1 MSLEPEPPEE
11 LLSVSALTH
20 QIKAL
25 LERSVGEFWIR
36 GEISNLRRQA
46 SGHLYFTLKDN
57 DAQISAVMFRG
68 DANRISG
75 QISDGMEAII
85 YGGLS
90 VYAPRGNYQIIVR
103 ILQPGGEGLLRQ
115 RFEALK
121 AKLDAEGLFDRERKQ
136 PIPQL
141 PARLAVITSAS
152 GAALKDFLSIL
163 ERRDWRGLVRILP
176 VRVQGKEAA
185 PEIVAMIEKANAE
198 NLGDV
203 IVLTRG
209 GGSLEDLWPFN
220 EEAVARAIAA
230 SQLPL
235 ISAVGHEI
243 DYSLSDFAAD
253 QRAETPS
260 AAAELLTSNY
270 VEFRKGIDAYRQR
283 LRRIVDQRLKFETE
297 RIERMRNTL
306 ARQTPQHRIEQAW
319 LKFDDLRSRLAQKGD
334 TKLQAARLKL
344 AETRLSLSKHSPE
357 LPIKHAR
364 QMLDQVA
371 SRLAQVSPEAPL
383 RRGYVLVRDRKQN
396 LITRRAHLPKNA
408 KLELEWIDGTLRLD
422 PKKKDVAEQTGLPL
436 ED

>member
-46 SGHLYFTLKDN
+46 SGHLYFTLKD
-57 DAQISAVMFRG
+57 DGAQISAVMFRG
-68 DANRISG
+68 DASRISG

-90 VYAPRGNYQIIVR
+90 VYPPRGNYQIVVR
-103 ILQPGGEGLLRQ
+103 ILQPGGEGVLRQ

-121 AKLDAEGLFDRERKQ
+121 AKLAAEGLFDRERKQ
-136 PIPQL
+136 LIPKL
-141 PARLAVITSAS
+141 PARLAVITSAT
-152 GAALKDFLSIL
+152 GAALKDFVSIL
-163 ERRDWRGLVRILP
+163 QRREWRGHVRILP

-185 PEIVAMIEKANAE
+185 LEIVAMIEKANAE

-203 IVLTRG
+203 IILTRG

-220 EEAVARAIAA
+220 EEAVARSIAA
-230 SQLPL
+230 SSLPI

-260 AAAELLTSNY
+260 AAAELLTSNF
-270 VEFRKGIDAYRQR
+270 VEFHESIDTFRQR
-283 LRRIVDQRLKFETE
+283 LRRLVDQRLKFEAE
-297 RIERMRNTL
+297 RIERMKITL
-306 ARQTPQHRIEQAW
+306 ERQTPQHRIEQAW
-319 LKFDDLRSRLAQKGD
+319 LKLDDLRTQLAQKGVA
-334 TKLQAARLKL
+334 KLQASRLEL
-344 AETRLSLSKHSPE
+344 AKKHLSLSKHSPE

-364 QMLDQVA
+364 QLLGQLA
-371 SRLAQVSPEAPL
+371 SRLTQSSPEAPL

-422 PKKKDVAEQTGLPL
+422 PKKKEVAEQTGLAL